1 MGLQYNGTNIYG
13 IIYNGVSL
21 TQLNFDGVPVWY
33 ALTACVISGVT
44 RVGKTWKATT
54 TPSEVQN
61 LCTFQWYRGNTLI
74 SGATGATYVTTE
86 SDRGYQLKCIAK
98 IGTASAESALSGTIL
113 QDVTKLGLSG
123 VLEEGYTLSAS
134 ITPSY
139 ATGTYQWYRGSNV
152 ISGANKSTYTLT
164 HDDAGNKIKCVFTA
178 NGNWSGSVSDITS
191 SNIVGWYYNSG
202 TIANL
207 SKSSNSDW
215 FETDK
220 YTPSSPIVPEKV
232 YCYFSYNYY
241 SKDDGSNNT
250 SCGGGLLYTCADG
263 TSSGTSG
270 APSAGAGISI
280 AGRPSS
286 GTASKTTTFTS
297 SEITWLKQHGGLTQ
311 IWYNGGGGTTH
322 GTQSCGGYIQGYWER
337 R

>member
-33 ALTACVISGVT
+33 ALTACMISGVT
-44 RVGKTWKATT
+44 RVGKTWKAAT

-113 QDVTKLGLSG
+113 QDVTKLSLSG
-123 VLEEGYTLSAS
+123 VLKESYALSAG

-139 ATGTYQWYRGSNV
+139 ATGTYQWYRGSNA

-164 HDDAGNKIKCVFTA
+164 RDDVGNKIKCVFTA

-191 SNIVGWYYNSG
+191 SNIDYNW
-202 TIANL
+202 IY
-207 SKSSNSDW
+207 SS
-215 FETDK
+215 T
-220 YTPSSPIVPEKV
+220 PIVVANQSSQGGTNDYTMQGKKPVAIETRWWWAG
-232 YCYFSYNYY
+232 
-241 SKDDGSNNT
+241 DDGGVYYPT
-250 SCGGGLLYTCADG
+250 GYHVFTFHYKDG
-263 TSSGTSG
+263 TVLTYNTWTTYRDVNYTETL
-270 APSAGAGISI
+270 PSEYQKELDYFDWELITTVGDGIV
-280 AGRPSS
+280 RT
-286 GTASKTTTFTS
+286 TA
-297 SEITWLKQHGGLTQ
+297 
-311 IWYNGGGGTTH
+311 
-322 GTQSCGGYIQGYWER
+322 QGYPR
-337 R
+337 FDAYYYHN